1 MCQKFESTYF
11 LLKFPFHMK
20 SYVTDSIFSP
30 IRGCF
35 DVAKVYFF
43 SAILKKKILLQKSTA
58 PKITSTI
65 SKKLIEKV
73 FRLIKFHRLIENW
86 DKRWKIHFSF
96 FLLTRP
102 FSKYKNGFGHIKT
115 SSDWAKN
122 WISCITFHK
131 EWEFQ

>member
-43 SAILKKKILLQKSTA
+43 SAILKKIFLLQKSTA

-65 SKKLIEKV
+65 SEKLIENV
-73 FRLIKFHRLIENW
+73 FEIIICTDCLKFEIEE
-86 DKRWKIHFSF
+86 KKSMS
-96 FLLTRP
+96 L
-102 FSKYKNGFGHIKT
+102 
-115 SSDWAKN
+115 
-122 WISCITFHK
+122 
-131 EWEFQ
+131 EFY